1 MTGTDQHKWL
11 IYFISHTWKKT
22 HRITYDS
29 DKKYAFLVHKKP
41 GITKFKANLEGL
53 YAFKPPTSYLK
64 EVSENKNMSP
74 SSNVNGME
82 LSHMI
87 STVKYNIM
95 GYTQRQFERDKQS
108 RRLYNIIENPAV
120 DNYNYIL
127 GQNIIKN
134 CPVTIYDV
142 NLADIIFGIDIVA
155 L

>member
-1 MTGTDQHKWL
+1 
-11 IYFISHTWKKT
+11 
-22 HRITYDS
+22 
-29 DKKYAFLVHKKP
+29 
-41 GITKFKANLEGL
+41 
-53 YAFKPPTSYLK
+53 
-64 EVSENKNMSP
+64 MSP

-127 GQNIIKN
+127 RQNIIKN